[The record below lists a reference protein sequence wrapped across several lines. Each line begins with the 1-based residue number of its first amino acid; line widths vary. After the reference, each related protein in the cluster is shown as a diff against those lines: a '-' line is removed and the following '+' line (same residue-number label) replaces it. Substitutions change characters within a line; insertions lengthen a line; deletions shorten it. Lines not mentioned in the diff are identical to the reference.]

1 MGKVNVNKEELFI
14 LGQDGSKSSLRWK
27 SKKEFI
33 FEQEI
38 KGTYFFDGLCL
49 VAWVRDSP
57 EFP

>member
-38 KGTYFFDGLCL
+38 KGHLFF
-49 VAWVRDSP
+49 
-57 EFP
+57 